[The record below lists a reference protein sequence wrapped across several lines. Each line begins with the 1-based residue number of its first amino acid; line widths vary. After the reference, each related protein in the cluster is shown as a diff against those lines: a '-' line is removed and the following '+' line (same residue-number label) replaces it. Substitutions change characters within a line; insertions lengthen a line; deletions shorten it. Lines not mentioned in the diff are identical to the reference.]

1 MTQIARAL
9 SRATNQIGRISD
21 TPRLDAELLMAEALH
36 IDRDRL
42 ILAPPDRDPPER
54 FWDLV
59 ERRKMGEPVAYIT
72 GRRAFWNIEL
82 HVGPGVL
89 IPRPDSEVL
98 IASALE
104 HFEGTEGPKR
114 ILDLGTG
121 RLRPLRCPPGRVT
134 SVLWNDSGTAFVYAH
149 TPEGTD
155 RWDIRLGTPEG
166 RDTLLLS
173 RPGTW
178 FPMDWSPDGA
188 RLAIQRYVSSS
199 ESELFLLPL
208 AGGEVTQVLP
218 KDGPQYYDH
227 AVFVRLPETGRLDG
241 RAGRAGQAGLTGL
254 AFTSDRIGAF
264 HRLYLL
270 APEDSQPRA
279 LSPPVPWD
287 VEWAAA
293 GGDRR

>member
-1 MTQIARAL
+1 MTHIARAL

-42 ILAPPDRDPPER
+42 ILSPPDRDPPQR

-59 ERRKMGEPVAYIT
+59 ERRKTGEPVAYIT

-121 RLRPLRCPPGRVT
+121 PG
-134 SVLWNDSGTAFVYAH
+134 
-149 TPEGTD
+149 
-155 RWDIRLGTPEG
+155 
-166 RDTLLLS
+166 TLLLAALDLWPKASGLGVDVS
-173 RPGTW
+173 RQALSYAASNARRLGFESRLRLQVGNWAVGIDERFDLILCNPPYVAEGADLGPGVAEYE
-178 FPMDWSPDGA
+178 PDEALFAGKEGLDA
-188 RLAIQRYVSSS
+188 YRQLAPQLPRLLNPGGLAAIEIGYDQAKVT
-199 ESELFLLPL
+199 SELLARDGLAAKVVNDL
-208 AGGEVTQVLP
+208 AG
-218 KDGPQYYDH
+218 
-227 AVFVRLPETGRLDG
+227 R
-241 RAGRAGQAGLTGL
+241 
-254 AFTSDRIGAF
+254 
-264 HRLYLL
+264 
-270 APEDSQPRA
+270 PRA
-279 LSPPVPWD
+279 LLLTWLV
-287 VEWAAA
+287 
-293 GGDRR
+293 